1 MTMLASL
8 TRTLRGKLMLVVFA
22 STFASLLFAAIALA
36 IYEIRNYDDALIA
49 DLETQ
54 AEILARASEAPLQ
67 FNDGPVATENLA
79 LLRLR
84 PQMRAGALYNAEGR
98 LFASHVQG
106 GGRVPLAPGPP
117 GHRVQGDELVLF
129 HPIVVQGTRVGTL
142 YLAVRYEL
150 AQRITDTITI
160 LGAVMLAS
168 LLIAVAM
175 SAWLQGRITRPI
187 LEVSAVA
194 RQVVERRDF
203 TLRAEASTN
212 DEIGFLV
219 RAFNDML
226 GEVGRRAAALEA
238 AYANLQHEIA
248 ERRSA
253 EAALRLADRRK
264 DEFLATL
271 AHELRNPLAPLRNA
285 LDILR
290 LPNLSPSRLKQVNAM
305 MERQLRQ
312 LVRLVDD
319 LLDVSRISTGK
330 LTVKRERVELHGIV
344 ASAVES
350 TRPIAE
356 GRHQPL
362 TVEMPEEPIWL
373 EADTT
378 RLAQVLA
385 NLLNNAAKYSDAGKP
400 ILLRVEAGPDAATIS
415 VIDEGIGIPADMIDR
430 VFEMFT
436 QVDTSLDRSTAGL
449 GVGLSL
455 ARRLVELHGGSI
467 RAASDGPGRGS
478 TFTLQLPRVE
488 ALPQMHA
495 VDAGQPAA
503 PATRTRRILL
513 ADDNVDFASSLAIML
528 RGLGHEVVVA
538 HDGAHALETA
548 KAFRPDVAFLD
559 IGLPK
564 LHGYALARKLRE
576 DPQTRDAFLVAVT
589 GWGQERDRELA
600 RDAGFDR
607 HFVKPVGVEQI
618 VEVLSTVP

>member
-1 MTMLASL
+1 MLASL

-36 IYEIRNYDDALIA
+36 IYEVRHYDDALIA

-54 AEILARASEAPLQ
+54 AEILARASEAALQ
-67 FNDGPVATENLA
+67 FNDAPVANENLA

-106 GGRVPLAPGPP
+106 GGRVPQSPGAA

-129 HPIVVQGTRVGTL
+129 HPIVAQGTRVGTL

-150 AQRITDTITI
+150 AQRITDTVTI

-212 DEIGFLV
+212 DEIGYLV

-344 ASAVES
+344 ASAVET

-356 GRHQPL
+356 SRQQPL
-362 TVEMPEEPIWL
+362 TVEMAEEPLWL

-400 ILLRVEAGPDAATIS
+400 ILLRVEPSPTEIAITI
-415 VIDEGIGIPADMIDR
+415 VDEGIGIPPDMIDR

-467 RAASDGPGRGS
+467 HAASAGPGRGS
-478 TFTLQLPRVE
+478 AFTVRLPRVE
-488 ALPQMHA
+488 APRPEA
-495 VDAGQPAA
+495 AEAKGPAA
-503 PATRTRRILL
+503 GDGRARRILL

-548 KAFRPDVAFLD
+548 KTFRPDVAFLD

-576 DPQTRDAFLVAVT
+576 DPQTREAFLVAVT

-600 RDAGFDR
+600 REAGFDR

-618 VEVLSTVP
+618 VDVLAAAP

>member
-1 MTMLASL
+1 MLASL
-8 TRTLRGKLMLVVFA
+8 TRTLRGKLILVVLA

-36 IYEIRNYDDALIA
+36 IYEVRNYDDALLA

-54 AEILARASEAPLQ
+54 AGILARASEAALA
-67 FNDGPVATENLA
+67 FNDIDAANETLA
-79 LLRLR
+79 LVRLR
-84 PQMRAGALYNAEGR
+84 PQMRAAALYNAEGR
-98 LFASHVQG
+98 LFASHVQSG
-106 GGRVPLAPGPP
+106 GQVPARPGAA
-117 GHRVQGDELVLF
+117 GHRVAGDELVMF
-129 HPIVVQGTRVGTL
+129 HPVVAQGAQVGTL
-142 YLAVRYEL
+142 FLAVRYEL
-150 AQRITDTITI
+150 AARITDTITI

-168 LLIAVAM
+168 LLIAVVL

-203 TLRAEASTN
+203 TLRATASTK
-212 DEIGFLV
+212 DEIGYLV
-219 RAFNDML
+219 HAFNDMV

-248 ERRSA
+248 ERRGA
-253 EAALRLADRRK
+253 ESALRLADRRK

-285 LDILR
+285 LDLLR
-290 LPNLSPSRLKQVNAM
+290 LPALSPARLKQVTAM
-305 MERQLRQ
+305 MERQLGQ

-330 LTVKRERVELHGIV
+330 LAVRRERIELHSIV
-344 ASAVES
+344 GSAVET
-350 TRPIAE
+350 TRPLLEA
-356 GRHQPL
+356 RNQSL
-362 TVEMPEEPIWL
+362 TVEMPTEPVWIV
-373 EADTT
+373 ADPT

-385 NLLNNAAKYSDAGKP
+385 NLLNNAAKYSDPGKP
-400 ILLRVEAGPDAATIS
+400 IALRASTTPES
-415 VIDEGIGIPADMIDR
+415 VAIAVTDEGIGIPTGMIDR

-455 ARRLVELHGGSI
+455 ARRLVELHGGTI
-467 RAASDGPGRGS
+467 LAASDGVGRGS
-478 TFTLQLPRVE
+478 TFTMRLPRAPAE
-488 ALPQMHA
+488 
-495 VDAGQPAA
+495 AA
-503 PATRTRRILL
+503 PVAPAPVADALRVAGRPHRILL
-513 ADDNVDFASSLAIML
+513 ADDNVDFAASLAVML
-528 RGLGHEVVVA
+528 RGLGHEVVIA
-538 HDGAHALETA
+538 HDGAHALDTA
-548 KAFRPDVAFLD
+548 RTFRPDVAFLD

-564 LHGYALARKLRE
+564 VHGYALARKLRE

-618 VEVLSTVP
+618 IEVLGTIP